1 MPEKSNLR
9 LLVEDAAGERRCQ
22 ICIAGGGPA
31 GMMLGLLVA
40 RSGIR
45 VKVLEKHSD
54 FFRDFR
60 GDTIHPSTLEIL
72 DELGMLDEFLKLP
85 HQEVRR
91 LRGQIGDTT
100 LTLADFTHL
109 PVRCK
114 FLAFMP
120 QWDFLNF
127 LAERACVYRGFQLEM
142 ESEVTGLTFDG
153 ERVTGV
159 RVRTPA
165 GVREVSADLV
175 VGADGRESTVRAA
188 AALPSIEFGAPM
200 DVLWMRVSRKPSD
213 PRQLLGRVDYGQ
225 IFVMIDRGDY
235 WQCGLVVRKGALA
248 EIQRRGLDALRA
260 DIQRL
265 APFLGDRVSDLRDW
279 NDIKLLTVQVDRLR
293 RWYRDGVLCIG
304 DAAHAERCHQSP
316 EANSVQKRREPRVR
330 PQVVHERP
338 CLEVC
343 QPIGALLVGP
353 VEAGKCLI
361 PVGEPGVDQRD
372 AKRRHIL
379 GARSLLETL
388 QDLPR
393 FAPLPCLRIGVAER
407 GGRERQPPG
416 ESDGALQRAD
426 GFVVSGR
433 R

>member
-1 MPEKSNLR
+1 
-9 LLVEDAAGERRCQ
+9 
-22 ICIAGGGPA
+22 
-31 GMMLGLLVA
+31 MMLGLLLA

-45 VKVLEKHSD
+45 VTVLEKHSD

-127 LAERACVYRGFQLEM
+127 LAERARAYAGFQLEM
-142 ESEVTGLTFDG
+142 ESEVTGLTLDG

-175 VGADGRESTVRAA
+175 VGTDGRESTVRAA

-200 DVLWMRVSRKPSD
+200 DVLWMRISREPSD

-235 WQCGLVVRKGALA
+235 WQCGLVVRKGTLA
-248 EIQRRGLDALRA
+248 EIQRRGLDPLRA
-260 DIQRL
+260 DILRL
-265 APFLGDRVSDLRDW
+265 APFLGERVSDLRDW

-304 DAAHAERCHQSP
+304 DAAHAMSP
-316 EANSVQKRREPRVR
+316 VAGVGINLAIQDAVAAANILVPALRDRGTVSNTALAAVQERRELPTKVTQRAQLLIQNGIIRRVLGR
-330 PQVVHERP
+330 GSEGRMSPPLVIRILGGVPLFRRIP
-338 CLEVC
+338 
-343 QPIGALLVGP
+343 ARLVGL
-353 VEAGKCLI
+353 GF
-361 PVGEPGVDQRD
+361 
-372 AKRRHIL
+372 RREHVMTKP
-379 GARSLLETL
+379 A
-388 QDLPR
+388 
-393 FAPLPCLRIGVAER
+393 
-407 GGRERQPPG
+407 
-416 ESDGALQRAD
+416 
-426 GFVVSGR
+426 
-433 R
+433 

>member
-1 MPEKSNLR
+1 MK
-9 LLVEDAAGERRCQ
+9 DAAGEPWCQ

-31 GMMLGLLVA
+31 GMMLGLLLA

-45 VKVLEKHSD
+45 VTVLEKHSD

-85 HQEVRR
+85 HQEVRQ

-109 PVRCK
+109 LVRCK

-127 LAERACVYRGFQLEM
+127 LAERARAYAGFQLEM

-175 VGADGRESTVRAA
+175 VGTDGRESTVRAA

-200 DVLWMRVSRKPSD
+200 DVLWMRISRKPSD
-213 PRQLLGRVDYGQ
+213 PGQLLGRVDYGQ

-304 DAAHAERCHQSP
+304 DAAHAMSP
-316 EANSVQKRREPRVR
+316 VAGVGINLAIQDAVAAANILVPALRDSGTASNAALAAVQERRELPTKVTQRAQLLIQNGIIRRVLGR
-330 PQVVHERP
+330 GREGRMAPPLIIRILGGVPLFRRIP
-338 CLEVC
+338 
-343 QPIGALLVGP
+343 ARLVGL
-353 VEAGKCLI
+353 GF
-361 PVGEPGVDQRD
+361 
-372 AKRRHIL
+372 RREHVM
-379 GARSLLETL
+379 T
-388 QDLPR
+388 
-393 FAPLPCLRIGVAER
+393 
-407 GGRERQPPG
+407 QP
-416 ESDGALQRAD
+416 A
-426 GFVVSGR
+426 
-433 R
+433 

>member
-1 MPEKSNLR
+1 
-9 LLVEDAAGERRCQ
+9 
-22 ICIAGGGPA
+22 
-31 GMMLGLLVA
+31 MMLGLLLA

-45 VKVLEKHSD
+45 VTVLEKHSD

-85 HQEVRR
+85 HQEVRQ

-127 LAERACVYRGFQLEM
+127 LAERARAYAGFQLEM

-175 VGADGRESTVRAA
+175 VGTDGRESTVRAA

-200 DVLWMRVSRKPSD
+200 DVLWMRISRKPSD
-213 PRQLLGRVDYGQ
+213 PGQLLGRVDYGQ

-248 EIQRRGLDALRA
+248 EIRRRGLDALRA
-260 DIQRL
+260 DILRL
-265 APFLGDRVSDLRDW
+265 APFLGERVSDLRDW

-304 DAAHAERCHQSP
+304 DAAHAMSP
-316 EANSVQKRREPRVR
+316 VAGVGINLAIQDAVAAANILVPALRDSGTASNAALAAVQERRELPTKVTQRAQLLIQNGIIRRVLGR
-330 PQVVHERP
+330 GREGRMAPPLIIRILGGVPLFRRIP
-338 CLEVC
+338 
-343 QPIGALLVGP
+343 ARLVGL
-353 VEAGKCLI
+353 GF
-361 PVGEPGVDQRD
+361 
-372 AKRRHIL
+372 RREHVM
-379 GARSLLETL
+379 T
-388 QDLPR
+388 
-393 FAPLPCLRIGVAER
+393 
-407 GGRERQPPG
+407 QP
-416 ESDGALQRAD
+416 A
-426 GFVVSGR
+426 
-433 R
+433 

>member
-1 MPEKSNLR
+1 
-9 LLVEDAAGERRCQ
+9 
-22 ICIAGGGPA
+22 
-31 GMMLGLLVA
+31 MMLGLLLA

-45 VKVLEKHSD
+45 VTVLEKHSD

-85 HQEVRR
+85 HQEVRQ

-127 LAERACVYRGFQLEM
+127 LAERARAYAGFQLEM

-175 VGADGRESTVRAA
+175 VGTDGRESTVRAA

-200 DVLWMRVSRKPSD
+200 DVLWMRISRKPSD
-213 PRQLLGRVDYGQ
+213 PGQLLGRVDYGQ

-304 DAAHAERCHQSP
+304 DAAHAMSP
-316 EANSVQKRREPRVR
+316 VAGVGINLAIQDAVAAANILVPALRHSGTVSAAALAAVQERRELPTKVTQRAQLLIQNGIIRRVLGR
-330 PQVVHERP
+330 GREGRMAPPLIIRILGGVPLFRRIP
-338 CLEVC
+338 
-343 QPIGALLVGP
+343 ARLVGL
-353 VEAGKCLI
+353 GF
-361 PVGEPGVDQRD
+361 
-372 AKRRHIL
+372 RREHVM
-379 GARSLLETL
+379 T
-388 QDLPR
+388 
-393 FAPLPCLRIGVAER
+393 
-407 GGRERQPPG
+407 QP
-416 ESDGALQRAD
+416 A
-426 GFVVSGR
+426 
-433 R
+433 

>member
-1 MPEKSNLR
+1 
-9 LLVEDAAGERRCQ
+9 
-22 ICIAGGGPA
+22 
-31 GMMLGLLVA
+31 MMLGLLLA

-45 VKVLEKHSD
+45 VTVLEKHSD

-85 HQEVRR
+85 HQEVRQ

-127 LAERACVYRGFQLEM
+127 LAERARVYPRFQLEM

-175 VGADGRESTVRAA
+175 VGTDGRESTVRAA

-200 DVLWMRVSRKPSD
+200 DVLWMRISRKPSD
-213 PRQLLGRVDYGQ
+213 PGQLLGRVDYGQ

-304 DAAHAERCHQSP
+304 DAAHAMSP
-316 EANSVQKRREPRVR
+316 VAGVGINLAIQDAVAAANILVPALRDSGTASNAALAAVQERRELPTKVTQRAQLLIQNGIIRRVLGR
-330 PQVVHERP
+330 GREGRMSPPLVIRILGGVPLFRRIP
-338 CLEVC
+338 
-343 QPIGALLVGP
+343 ARLVGL
-353 VEAGKCLI
+353 GF
-361 PVGEPGVDQRD
+361 
-372 AKRRHIL
+372 RREHVM
-379 GARSLLETL
+379 T
-388 QDLPR
+388 
-393 FAPLPCLRIGVAER
+393 
-407 GGRERQPPG
+407 QP
-416 ESDGALQRAD
+416 A
-426 GFVVSGR
+426 
-433 R
+433 

>member
-9 LLVEDAAGERRCQ
+9 LLMKDAAGEPSCQ

-31 GMMLGLLVA
+31 GMMLGLWLA

-45 VKVLEKHSD
+45 VKVLEKHAD

-85 HQEVRR
+85 HQEVRQ

-100 LTLADFTHL
+100 LTLADFTRL

-120 QWDFLNF
+120 QWDFLTF
-127 LAERACVYRGFQLEM
+127 LADRARVYPGFQLEL

-153 ERVTGV
+153 GRVTGV

-175 VGADGRESTVRAA
+175 VGTDGRESTVRAA
-188 AALPSIEFGAPM
+188 AALPSIEFAAPM
-200 DVLWMRVSRKPSD
+200 DVLWMRISRKPSD

-225 IFVMIDRGDY
+225 IFVIIDRGDY
-235 WQCGLVVRKGALA
+235 WQCGLVVRKGTLA

-260 DIQRL
+260 DILRL
-265 APFLGDRVSDLRDW
+265 APFLRERVSDLRDW

-293 RWYRDGVLCIG
+293 RWYRDGGLCLG
-304 DAAHAERCHQSP
+304 DAAHAMSP
-316 EANSVQKRREPRVR
+316 VARGRINLAVQDPVAAADILVPALRDSGTASNAVLAAVQERRELPTKVTQRAQLLIQNGIIRRVLGR
-330 PQVVHERP
+330 GREGRMAPP
-338 CLEVC
+338 
-343 QPIGALLVGP
+343 
-353 VEAGKCLI
+353 LI
-361 PVGEPGVDQRD
+361 IR
-372 AKRRHIL
+372 IL
-379 GARSLLETL
+379 GGV
-388 QDLPR
+388 
-393 FAPLPCLRIGVAER
+393 PLFRRIPA
-407 GGRERQPPG
+407 
-416 ESDGALQRAD
+416 
-426 GFVVSGR
+426 
-433 R
+433 

>member
-9 LLVEDAAGERRCQ
+9 LLIKDTAGEPWCQ

-31 GMMLGLLVA
+31 GMMLGLLLA

-45 VKVLEKHSD
+45 VTVLEKHAD

-60 GDTIHPSTLEIL
+60 GNTIHPSTLEIL

-85 HQEVRR
+85 HQEVRQ

-127 LAERACVYRGFQLEM
+127 LAERARVYPGFHLEM
-142 ESEVTGLTFDG
+142 ESEVSGLTFDR

-159 RVRTPA
+159 RVRTSA
-165 GVREVSADLV
+165 GERDVSADLV
-175 VGADGRESTVRAA
+175 VGTDGRDSTVRKA
-188 AALPSIEFGAPM
+188 AALQSIEFGAPM
-200 DVLWMRVSRKPSD
+200 DVLWMHISRKPSD
-213 PRQLLGRVDYGQ
+213 PGQLLGRVDYGQ

-260 DIQRL
+260 DILRL
-265 APFLGDRVSDLRDW
+265 APFLGECVGELRDW

-304 DAAHAERCHQSP
+304 DAAHAMSP
-316 EANSVQKRREPRVR
+316 VAGVGINLAIQDAVAAANILVPALRDSGTASNAGLAAVQERRELPTKVTQRAQLLIQNGIIRRVLGR
-330 PQVVHERP
+330 GREGRMAPPLIIRILGGVPLFRRIP
-338 CLEVC
+338 
-343 QPIGALLVGP
+343 ARLVGL
-353 VEAGKCLI
+353 GF
-361 PVGEPGVDQRD
+361 
-372 AKRRHIL
+372 RREHVM
-379 GARSLLETL
+379 T
-388 QDLPR
+388 
-393 FAPLPCLRIGVAER
+393 
-407 GGRERQPPG
+407 QP
-416 ESDGALQRAD
+416 A
-426 GFVVSGR
+426 
-433 R
+433 

>member
-1 MPEKSNLR
+1 MG
-9 LLVEDAAGERRCQ
+9 AAGESRCQ

-31 GMMLGLLVA
+31 GMMLGLLLA

-85 HQEVRR
+85 HQEVRQ

-127 LAERACVYRGFQLEM
+127 LAERAGAYAGFQLEM

-165 GVREVSADLV
+165 GVRQVSADLV
-175 VGADGRESTVRAA
+175 VGSDGRESTVRAA

-200 DVLWMRVSRKPSD
+200 DVLWMRISRKASD
-213 PRQLLGRVDYGQ
+213 PGQLLGRVDYGQ

-260 DIQRL
+260 DIRRL
-265 APFLGDRVSDLRDW
+265 APFFGERVSELHDW

-293 RWYRDGVLCIG
+293 RWYRGGVLCIG
-304 DAAHAERCHQSP
+304 DAAHAMSP
-316 EANSVQKRREPRVR
+316 VAGVGINLAIQDAVAAANILVPALRDSGTVSNAALAAVQERRELPTKVTQRAQLLIQNGIIRRVLGKEGR
-330 PQVVHERP
+330 MAPPLVIRILGGVPLFRRIP
-338 CLEVC
+338 
-343 QPIGALLVGP
+343 ARLVGL
-353 VEAGKCLI
+353 GF
-361 PVGEPGVDQRD
+361 
-372 AKRRHIL
+372 RREHVMTKP
-379 GARSLLETL
+379 A
-388 QDLPR
+388 
-393 FAPLPCLRIGVAER
+393 
-407 GGRERQPPG
+407 
-416 ESDGALQRAD
+416 
-426 GFVVSGR
+426 
-433 R
+433 

>member
-1 MPEKSNLR
+1 
-9 LLVEDAAGERRCQ
+9 
-22 ICIAGGGPA
+22 
-31 GMMLGLLVA
+31 MMLGLLLA

-85 HQEVRR
+85 HQEVRQ

-127 LAERACVYRGFQLEM
+127 LAERARAYPGFQLEM

-175 VGADGRESTVRAA
+175 VGTDGRESTVRAA

-200 DVLWMRVSRKPSD
+200 DVLWMRISREPSD

-248 EIQRRGLDALRA
+248 EIQRRGLEALRA
-260 DIQRL
+260 DIRRL
-265 APFLGDRVSDLRDW
+265 APFLGERVAELRDW
-279 NDIKLLTVQVDRLR
+279 SDIKLLTVQVDRLH

-304 DAAHAERCHQSP
+304 DAAHAMSP
-316 EANSVQKRREPRVR
+316 VAGVGINLAIQDAVAAANILVPALRDNGTVSVAALAAVQERRELPTKVTQRAQLLIQDGIIRRVLGR
-330 PQVVHERP
+330 GREGRMAPPLILKILGGVPLLRRIP
-338 CLEVC
+338 
-343 QPIGALLVGP
+343 ARLVGL
-353 VEAGKCLI
+353 GF
-361 PVGEPGVDQRD
+361 
-372 AKRRHIL
+372 RREHVM
-379 GARSLLETL
+379 T
-388 QDLPR
+388 
-393 FAPLPCLRIGVAER
+393 
-407 GGRERQPPG
+407 QP
-416 ESDGALQRAD
+416 A
-426 GFVVSGR
+426 V
-433 R
+433 

>member
-1 MPEKSNLR
+1 LSMG
-9 LLVEDAAGERRCQ
+9 AAGEPSCQ
-22 ICIAGGGPA
+22 ICIAGAGPA
-31 GMMLGLLVA
+31 GMMLGLLLA

-72 DELGMLDEFLKLP
+72 DELGLLDEFLKLP
-85 HQEVRR
+85 HQEVRQ

-109 PVRCK
+109 PIRCK

-127 LAERACVYRGFQLEM
+127 LAERARVYPGFRLEM
-142 ESEVTGLTFDG
+142 ESEVSGLTFDG

-165 GVREVSADLV
+165 GVREVLADLV
-175 VGADGRESTVRAA
+175 VGTDGRDSTVREAA
-188 AALPSIEFGAPM
+188 GLPSIEFGAPM
-200 DVLWMRVSRKPSD
+200 DVLWMRISRRPGD

-248 EIQRRGLDALRA
+248 EIQRRGLEALRA
-260 DIQRL
+260 DIRRL
-265 APFLGDRVSDLRDW
+265 APFLGERVAELRDW
-279 NDIKLLTVQVDRLR
+279 RDIKLLTVQVDRLR

-304 DAAHAERCHQSP
+304 DAAHAMSP
-316 EANSVQKRREPRVR
+316 VAGVGINLAIQDAVAAANILVPALRDNGTVSVAALAAVQERRELPTKVTQRAQLLIQDGIIRRVLGR
-330 PQVVHERP
+330 GREGRMAPPLILKILGGVPLLRRIP
-338 CLEVC
+338 
-343 QPIGALLVGP
+343 ARLVGL
-353 VEAGKCLI
+353 GF
-361 PVGEPGVDQRD
+361 
-372 AKRRHIL
+372 RREHVM
-379 GARSLLETL
+379 T
-388 QDLPR
+388 
-393 FAPLPCLRIGVAER
+393 
-407 GGRERQPPG
+407 QP
-416 ESDGALQRAD
+416 A
-426 GFVVSGR
+426 V
-433 R
+433 

>member
-1 MPEKSNLR
+1 M
-9 LLVEDAAGERRCQ
+9 EDAAGERRCQ

-31 GMMLGLLVA
+31 GMMLGLLLA

-45 VKVLEKHSD
+45 VTVLEKHSD

-72 DELGMLDEFLKLP
+72 DELGLLDEFLKLP
-85 HQEVRR
+85 HQEVRQ

-109 PVRCK
+109 PIRCK

-127 LAERACVYRGFQLEM
+127 LAARARVYPGFRLEM
-142 ESEVTGLTFDG
+142 ESEVSGLTFDG

-165 GVREVSADLV
+165 GVREVLADLV
-175 VGADGRESTVRAA
+175 VGTDGRDSTVREAA
-188 AALPSIEFGAPM
+188 GLPSIEFGAPM
-200 DVLWMRVSRKPSD
+200 DVLWMRVSRRPGD

-265 APFLGDRVSDLRDW
+265 APFLGERVSDLRDW

-304 DAAHAERCHQSP
+304 DAAHAMSP
-316 EANSVQKRREPRVR
+316 VAGVGINLAIQDAVAAANILVPALRHSGTVSVAALAAVQERRELPTKVTQRAQLLIQDGIIRRVLGR
-330 PQVVHERP
+330 GREGRMAPPLILKILGGVPLLRRIP
-338 CLEVC
+338 
-343 QPIGALLVGP
+343 ARLVGL
-353 VEAGKCLI
+353 GF
-361 PVGEPGVDQRD
+361 
-372 AKRRHIL
+372 RREHVM
-379 GARSLLETL
+379 T
-388 QDLPR
+388 
-393 FAPLPCLRIGVAER
+393 
-407 GGRERQPPG
+407 QP
-416 ESDGALQRAD
+416 A
-426 GFVVSGR
+426 V
-433 R
+433 

>member
-1 MPEKSNLR
+1 
-9 LLVEDAAGERRCQ
+9 
-22 ICIAGGGPA
+22 
-31 GMMLGLLVA
+31 MMLGLLLA

-45 VKVLEKHSD
+45 VKVLEKHAD

-72 DELGMLDEFLKLP
+72 DELGMLEEFLKLP
-85 HQEVRR
+85 HQEVRQ

-127 LAERACVYRGFQLEM
+127 LAERARAYPGFQLEM
-142 ESEVTGLTFDG
+142 ASEVTGLTFDG

-175 VGADGRESTVRAA
+175 VGSDGRESTVRAA

-200 DVLWMRVSRKPSD
+200 DVLWMRISRRPSD
-213 PRQLLGRVDYGQ
+213 PGQLLGRVDYGQ

-248 EIQRRGLDALRA
+248 EIRRRGLDALRA
-260 DIQRL
+260 DILRL
-265 APFLGDRVSDLRDW
+265 APFLGERVSDLRDW

-304 DAAHAERCHQSP
+304 DAAHAMSP
-316 EANSVQKRREPRVR
+316 VAGVGINVAIQDAVAAANILVPALRDSGTVSDSALAAVQDRRELPTRVTQR
-330 PQVVHERP
+330 AQLLIQNGIIRRVLGRGREGRMAPPLIVRILGGVPLFRRIP
-338 CLEVC
+338 
-343 QPIGALLVGP
+343 ARLVGL
-353 VEAGKCLI
+353 GF
-361 PVGEPGVDQRD
+361 
-372 AKRRHIL
+372 RREHVM
-379 GARSLLETL
+379 T
-388 QDLPR
+388 
-393 FAPLPCLRIGVAER
+393 
-407 GGRERQPPG
+407 QPA
-416 ESDGALQRAD
+416 S
-426 GFVVSGR
+426 
-433 R
+433 

>member
-1 MPEKSNLR
+1 
-9 LLVEDAAGERRCQ
+9 
-22 ICIAGGGPA
+22 
-31 GMMLGLLVA
+31 MMLGLLLA

-72 DELGMLDEFLKLP
+72 DELGMLNEFLKLP
-85 HQEVRR
+85 HQEVRQ

-127 LAERACVYRGFQLEM
+127 LAERARVYPGFQLEM

-175 VGADGRESTVRAA
+175 VGTDGRESTVRAA

-200 DVLWMRVSRKPSD
+200 DVLWMRISRKPSD
-213 PRQLLGRVDYGQ
+213 PGQLLGRVDYGQ

-304 DAAHAERCHQSP
+304 DAAHAMSP
-316 EANSVQKRREPRVR
+316 VAGVGINLAIQDAVAAANILVPALRDSGTASNAALAAVQERRELPTKVTQRAQLLIQNGIIRRVLGR
-330 PQVVHERP
+330 GREGRMAPPLIIRILGGVPLFRRIP
-338 CLEVC
+338 
-343 QPIGALLVGP
+343 ARLVGL
-353 VEAGKCLI
+353 GF
-361 PVGEPGVDQRD
+361 
-372 AKRRHIL
+372 RREHVM
-379 GARSLLETL
+379 T
-388 QDLPR
+388 
-393 FAPLPCLRIGVAER
+393 
-407 GGRERQPPG
+407 QP
-416 ESDGALQRAD
+416 A
-426 GFVVSGR
+426 
-433 R
+433 

>member
-1 MPEKSNLR
+1 
-9 LLVEDAAGERRCQ
+9 
-22 ICIAGGGPA
+22 
-31 GMMLGLLVA
+31 MMLGLLLA

-45 VKVLEKHSD
+45 VTVLEKHSD

-85 HQEVRR
+85 HQEVRQ

-127 LAERACVYRGFQLEM
+127 LTERASVYRGFQLEM

-260 DIQRL
+260 DILRL
-265 APFLGDRVSDLRDW
+265 APFLGERVSDLRDW

-304 DAAHAERCHQSP
+304 DAAHAMSP
-316 EANSVQKRREPRVR
+316 VAGVGINLAIQDAVAAANILVPALRHSGTVSAAALAAVQERRELPTKVTQRAQLLIQNGIIRRVLGR
-330 PQVVHERP
+330 GREGRMAPPLIIRILGGVPLFRRIP
-338 CLEVC
+338 
-343 QPIGALLVGP
+343 ARLVGL
-353 VEAGKCLI
+353 GF
-361 PVGEPGVDQRD
+361 
-372 AKRRHIL
+372 RREHVM
-379 GARSLLETL
+379 T
-388 QDLPR
+388 
-393 FAPLPCLRIGVAER
+393 
-407 GGRERQPPG
+407 QP
-416 ESDGALQRAD
+416 A
-426 GFVVSGR
+426 
-433 R
+433 

>member
-1 MPEKSNLR
+1 MR
-9 LLVEDAAGERRCQ
+9 DAASEPRWQ

-31 GMMLGLLVA
+31 GMMLGLLLA

-45 VKVLEKHSD
+45 VQVLEKHSD

-85 HQEVRR
+85 HQEVRQ

-127 LAERACVYRGFQLEM
+127 LAHRASVYPGFQLEM

-175 VGADGRESTVRAA
+175 VGTDGRESTVRAA

-200 DVLWMRVSRKPSD
+200 DVLWMRISRKPSD
-213 PRQLLGRVDYGQ
+213 PGQLLGRVDYGQ

-260 DIQRL
+260 DIRRL
-265 APFLGDRVSDLRDW
+265 APFLGERVSELRDW

-304 DAAHAERCHQSP
+304 DAAHAMSP
-316 EANSVQKRREPRVR
+316 VAGVGINLAIQDAVAAANILVPALRDSGTVSNSALAAVQDRRELPTKVTQGAQLLIQNGIIRRVLGR
-330 PQVVHERP
+330 EGRMSPPLIIRILGGVPLFRRIP
-338 CLEVC
+338 
-343 QPIGALLVGP
+343 ARLVGL
-353 VEAGKCLI
+353 GF
-361 PVGEPGVDQRD
+361 
-372 AKRRHIL
+372 RREHVM
-379 GARSLLETL
+379 T
-388 QDLPR
+388 
-393 FAPLPCLRIGVAER
+393 
-407 GGRERQPPG
+407 QP
-416 ESDGALQRAD
+416 A
-426 GFVVSGR
+426 
-433 R
+433 

>member
-1 MPEKSNLR
+1 
-9 LLVEDAAGERRCQ
+9 
-22 ICIAGGGPA
+22 
-31 GMMLGLLVA
+31 MMLGLLLA

-45 VKVLEKHSD
+45 VTVLEKHSD

-85 HQEVRR
+85 HQEVRQ

-127 LAERACVYRGFQLEM
+127 LTERASVYRGFQLEM

-260 DIQRL
+260 DILRL
-265 APFLGDRVSDLRDW
+265 APFLGERVSDLRDW

-304 DAAHAERCHQSP
+304 DAAHAMSP
-316 EANSVQKRREPRVR
+316 VAGVGINLAIQDAVAAANILVPALRHSGTVSAAALAAVQERRELPTKVTQRAQLLIQNGIIRRVLGR
-330 PQVVHERP
+330 GREGRMSAPLIIRILGGVPLFRRIP
-338 CLEVC
+338 
-343 QPIGALLVGP
+343 ARLVGL
-353 VEAGKCLI
+353 GF
-361 PVGEPGVDQRD
+361 
-372 AKRRHIL
+372 RREHVM
-379 GARSLLETL
+379 T
-388 QDLPR
+388 
-393 FAPLPCLRIGVAER
+393 
-407 GGRERQPPG
+407 QP
-416 ESDGALQRAD
+416 A
-426 GFVVSGR
+426 
-433 R
+433 

>member
-1 MPEKSNLR
+1 MGEEGVGVGQPLSTG
-9 LLVEDAAGERRCQ
+9 AAGEASCQ

-31 GMMLGLLVA
+31 GMMLGLLLA

-72 DELGMLDEFLKLP
+72 DELGLLDEFLKLP
-85 HQEVRR
+85 HQEVRQ

-109 PVRCK
+109 PIRCK

-127 LAERACVYRGFQLEM
+127 LAERARVYPGFRLEM
-142 ESEVTGLTFDG
+142 ESEVSGLTFDG

-165 GVREVSADLV
+165 GVREVLADLV
-175 VGADGRESTVRAA
+175 VGTDGRDSTVREAA
-188 AALPSIEFGAPM
+188 GLPSIEFGAPM
-200 DVLWMRVSRKPSD
+200 DVLWMRISRRPGD

-248 EIQRRGLDALRA
+248 EIQRRGLEALRA
-260 DIQRL
+260 DIRRL
-265 APFLGDRVSDLRDW
+265 APFLGERVAELRDW
-279 NDIKLLTVQVDRLR
+279 SDIKLLTVQVDRLR

-304 DAAHAERCHQSP
+304 DAAHAMSP
-316 EANSVQKRREPRVR
+316 VAGVGINLAIQDAVAAANILVPALRDNGTVSVAALAAVQERRELPTKVTQRAQLLIQDGIIRRVLGR
-330 PQVVHERP
+330 GREGRMTPPLIVRLLGGVPLLRRIP
-338 CLEVC
+338 
-343 QPIGALLVGP
+343 ARLVGL
-353 VEAGKCLI
+353 GF
-361 PVGEPGVDQRD
+361 
-372 AKRRHIL
+372 RREHVM
-379 GARSLLETL
+379 T
-388 QDLPR
+388 
-393 FAPLPCLRIGVAER
+393 
-407 GGRERQPPG
+407 QP
-416 ESDGALQRAD
+416 A
-426 GFVVSGR
+426 V
-433 R
+433 